1 MSIDRELQQALKNLG
16 KRATPTLSVEV
27 VSVNKEKGTCR
38 VFEDGLTFEVRLA
51 SVINEN
57 KNRFY
62 LFPKVGSSVLIAP
75 IEEDI
80 NRYHVVGYSEIES
93 FSFCTER
100 TEFQIDQNGF
110 LLKRNE
116 TDFKTLLNELLT
128 ELKNAIIQ
136 TPSGVGNFAPNN
148 VTKFEQIND
157 KINQLFK

>member
-27 VSVNKEKGTCR
+27 ISVSKEKGTCR
-38 VFEDGLTFEVRLA
+38 VFEDGLEFEVRLA
-51 SVINEN
+51 SVINED

-62 LFPKVGSSVLIAP
+62 LFPKIGSSVLIAP

-93 FSFCTER
+93 FSFCTEQ
-100 TEFQIDQNGF
+100 TEFQIDKDGF

-116 TDFKTLLNELLT
+116 INFKTLLNELLT
-128 ELKNAIIQ
+128 QLKNAIIQ

-148 VTKFEQIND
+148 KRKFEEINN